1 MILKNCLNSINNM
14 QFNILRESENNFLQI
29 ESNTEEN
36 VILCRNIEMFQKFL
50 SSMVKSSCILQK
62 EILFGMKKKKTHQN
76 QNPLQK
82 KRKKGLR
89 KKKKSK
95 SFTHI
100 TSTAFQHVASHSEH
114 NLNQFSM
121 TQICFQENVFPFL
134 VFPM

>member
-1 MILKNCLNSINNM
+1 M

-36 VILCRNIEMFQKFL
+36 VILCPNIEMFQKSL

-82 KRKKGLR
+82 KKKKGLR

-100 TSTAFQHVASHSEH
+100 TSTAFQHVVSHSEH
-114 NLNQFSM
+114 NLNQFLM
-121 TQICFQENVFPFL
+121 TQICFQENIFPFL

>member
-1 MILKNCLNSINNM
+1 M

-36 VILCRNIEMFQKFL
+36 VILCPNIEMFQKSL

-82 KRKKGLR
+82 KKKKGLR

-100 TSTAFQHVASHSEH
+100 TSTAFQHVVSHSEH
-114 NLNQFSM
+114 NLNQFLM
-121 TQICFQENVFPFL
+121 TQICFQENIFPFL
-134 VFPM
+134 VFLM

>member
-1 MILKNCLNSINNM
+1 M

-36 VILCRNIEMFQKFL
+36 VILCPNIEMIQKSL

-82 KRKKGLR
+82 KKKKGAS
-89 KKKKSK
+89 KK
-95 SFTHI
+95 
-100 TSTAFQHVASHSEH
+100 E
-114 NLNQFSM
+114 
-121 TQICFQENVFPFL
+121 EE
-134 VFPM
+134 